1 MQYTK
6 WGYKEVERLKNLY
19 PTVRVKD
26 LLDKFPNR
34 NADTIVAKAL
44 SLSLPSAKTWQLEE
58 DKILKKYFAK
68 ATRDELS
75 KLLPKRTW
83 KAIMAQGERLGL
95 RRKRDKPKL
104 TVNENYF
111 KKWSFNMAYILGFIL
126 ADGCIIQGTY
136 KGYSDSLKFGVQ
148 LSDIDILEKI
158 KKELKSE
165 HKLSIIKN
173 AAHFCIASQTLV
185 DDLKKLSISYRKSL
199 NENLPVV
206 PKKYIKDFIRGIVDG
221 DGSIGIDKKGSPSI
235 GVSGGKIVLTFIRD
249 YFLKNMQLY
258 STVGKRSYSEQ
269 QKNFL
274 YDIRYKSN
282 TALKIIAYLY
292 NNACLYLD
300 RKYTLARRCSEL
312 KIAERRNFH
321 KWSTY
326 YE

>member
-1 MQYTK
+1 M
-6 WGYKEVERLKNLY
+6 
-19 PTVRVKD
+19 
-26 LLDKFPNR
+26 
-34 NADTIVAKAL
+34 
-44 SLSLPSAKTWQLEE
+44 
-58 DKILKKYFAK
+58 
-68 ATRDELS
+68 
-75 KLLPKRTW
+75 
-83 KAIMAQGERLGL
+83 
-95 RRKRDKPKL
+95 
-104 TVNENYF
+104 
-111 KKWSFNMAYILGFIL
+111 
-126 ADGCIIQGTY
+126 
-136 KGYSDSLKFGVQ
+136 
-148 LSDIDILEKI
+148 
-158 KKELKSE
+158 
-165 HKLSIIKN
+165 SIIKN